1 MTILYIATPLYGG
14 QACVTYARSLLK
26 LVQYL
31 REHGIAVMVDLVG
44 NESLIQRARNL
55 MAARF
60 YRSEA
65 THLMFIDGDIGFEP
79 EEVMRLLTS
88 GLPLV
93 TGVYPKKHIAWEKLS
108 KLDRG
113 SRETLKTVGLD
124 YNLNIELTKLTKINK
139 GFIQSL
145 DAATGFMLI
154 HRDVYRAVYDA
165 HPELECLNDVM
176 SNGTIQ
182 RESYRA
188 VFECMICPDSK
199 RYLSEDF
206 SFVRRC
212 QAQGIEVWCDI
223 KSKLT
228 HTGSITV
235 DYPTLAKCA
244 RDCDPSG
251 GQCPMPS
258 SS

>member
-1 MTILYIATPLYGG
+1 M
-14 QACVTYARSLLK
+14 
-26 LVQYL
+26 
-31 REHGIAVMVDLVG
+31 
-44 NESLIQRARNL
+44 
-55 MAARF
+55 
-60 YRSEA
+60 
-65 THLMFIDGDIGFEP
+65 MFIYGDIGFEP

-176 SNGTIQ
+176 ATGPSSASHIGRYSN
-182 RESYRA
+182 
-188 VFECMICPDSK
+188 MICPDSK

-206 SFVRRC
+206 SFV
-212 QAQGIEVWCDI
+212 
-223 KSKLT
+223 
-228 HTGSITV
+228 
-235 DYPTLAKCA
+235 
-244 RDCDPSG
+244 
-251 GQCPMPS
+251 
-258 SS
+258 